1 MYMYYRVP
9 VMDHVSP
16 SHSYILEL
24 IVMQSNGILQI
35 TFQ

>member
-9 VMDHVSP
+9 VMDDVSP
-16 SHSYILEL
+16 SYSYILEI

-35 TFQ
+35 TV